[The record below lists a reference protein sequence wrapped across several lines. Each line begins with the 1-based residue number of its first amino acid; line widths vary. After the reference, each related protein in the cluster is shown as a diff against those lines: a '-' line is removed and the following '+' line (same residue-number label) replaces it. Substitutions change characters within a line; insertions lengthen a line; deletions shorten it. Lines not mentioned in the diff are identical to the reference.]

1 MTAEAQP
8 AASTKPM
15 PEAPTKLSLWFPAA
29 EWIRKY
35 AWGTNLTPDLIAAI
49 SVAALLIP
57 ESMGYASVAG
67 VPVQMGLYAA
77 PLALI
82 AYALFGG
89 SRLMVFAAAGA
100 TSAISA
106 SIVAGLSGG
115 DQNLAITL
123 TIALA
128 FTTGVVYIIAGLVR
142 LGWITNFMSKAV
154 MAGFILGMAIQIIVG
169 QLDKMF
175 GVHAAGESTVQ
186 ELWSALSQ
194 IGDWDLTTTIIGV
207 GSLLL
212 IFAIQRFMPKLPAA
226 LTAVVLSSLLVAIL
240 NPDIELVAAIPR
252 GLPSLSIPTGI
263 DPSTWLDLLLA
274 AGVVILVGF
283 PEGWG
288 ASAKI
293 ADKTHDEL
301 DTNQE
306 FRAYGIGN
314 IGAGLLGGMTVT
326 GSLSKSAA
334 AMASG
339 AKSQMANIF
348 LAGFVLLT
356 LAFFAPLF
364 QWLPEAVL
372 AAVVINAM
380 WESASPKKLMTL
392 WRIDRVDFA
401 AAFITFILV
410 LFLDLLPALI
420 VGIVMSVV
428 YMIYRVSFPGRA
440 VMGRVEE
447 TGNFEAIAWQYGAHK
462 GTTQSNA
469 KPVPGVIVYRFTAP
483 LIFSNAEAFK
493 KTGKKL
499 LIDAGAKN
507 NLPHTM
513 IIDCEEIS
521 YIDTTGSDAI
531 KSLLEY
537 AQRYEVELF
546 LARVHSGTH
555 KLLEL
560 TGVLD
565 EIGEER
571 IFHTVR
577 AAVDQAVTKA
587 QTKSQGEIIMIE
599 KAPRSL
605 VFLLL
610 GLASMFIIA
619 AGIKASASILNPILL
634 AAVITIVVLPAPK
647 YLT

>member
-1 MTAEAQP
+1 MTTQTQATKSVKTTKQMP
-8 AASTKPM
+8 QAASQ
-15 PEAPTKLSLWFPAA
+15 LSLWFPVA
-29 EWIRKY
+29 EWLRSY
-35 AWGTNLTPDLIAAI
+35 EWGKNLTPDLIAAI

-57 ESMGYASVAG
+57 ESMGYATVAG

-115 DQNLAITL
+115 DQSLAITL

-128 FTTGVVYIIAGLVR
+128 FTTGLVYIIAGLVR

-169 QLDKMF
+169 QLDKMM
-175 GVHAAGESTVQ
+175 GVHAVGESTVL
-186 ELWSALSQ
+186 ELWSTVSQ
-194 IGDWDLTTTIIGV
+194 FGSWDWTTTFIGV
-207 GSLLL
+207 GSLFL
-212 IFAIQRFMPKLPAA
+212 IFAIQRFIPKLPGA
-226 LTAVVLSSLLVAIL
+226 LTAVVLSSIYVAIF

-252 GLPSLSIPTGI
+252 GLPSLSIPTGL
-263 DPSTWLDLLLA
+263 DASTWGDLLLA
-274 AGVVILVGF
+274 ACVVILVGF

-293 ADKTHDEL
+293 AGKTHDEL

-314 IGAGLLGGMTVT
+314 LGAGLLGGMVVT

-334 AMASG
+334 AMAAG
-339 AKSQMANIF
+339 AKSQMSNIF

-364 QWLPEAVL
+364 QWLPETVL

-380 WESASPKKLMTL
+380 FESANPEKVMMY
-392 WRIDRVDFA
+392 WRLNKVDFA
-401 AAFITFILV
+401 AAFATFILV

-420 VGIVMSVV
+420 VGIVISVI
-428 YMIYRVSFPGRA
+428 YMIYRISFPGRA

-447 TGNFEAIAWQYGAHK
+447 TGNYEAIAWQFGHHK
-462 GTTQSNA
+462 GHTKSKG
-469 KPVPGVIVYRFTAP
+469 KPVPGVIVYRFTTP
-483 LIFSNAEAFK
+483 LIFANAEAFK
-493 KTGKKL
+493 KTGKDL
-499 LIDAGAKN
+499 LIAAGAMN

-513 IIDCEEIS
+513 VIDCEEIS
-521 YIDTTGSDAI
+521 YVDTTGADAI
-531 KSLLEY
+531 KSFLEY
-537 AQRYEVELF
+537 AQRYDVELF
-546 LARVHSGTH
+546 LARVHSATH
-555 KLLEL
+555 KLLDV

-565 EIGEER
+565 DIGEER

-577 AAVDQAVTKA
+577 GAVDTAV
-587 QTKSQGEIIMIE
+587 
-599 KAPRSL
+599 
-605 VFLLL
+605 
-610 GLASMFIIA
+610 A
-619 AGIKASASILNPILL
+619 AA
-634 AAVITIVVLPAPK
+634 TIQNK
-647 YLT
+647 EE

>member
-15 PEAPTKLSLWFPAA
+15 PEAPTELSLWFPAA

-82 AYALFGG
+82 FYALFGG

-128 FTTGVVYIIAGLVR
+128 FATGVVYIIAGLVR

-212 IFAIQRFMPKLPAA
+212 IFAIQRFVPKLPAA
-226 LTAVVLSSLLVAIL
+226 LTAVVLSSVFVAIF

-263 DPSTWLDLLLA
+263 DLSTWLELLLA

-339 AKSQMANIF
+339 AKSQMSNIF

-364 QWLPEAVL
+364 QWLPETVL

-392 WRIDRVDFA
+392 WRIDRVDFRGGLHYLRLGALPRFA
-401 AAFITFILV
+401 AGVDSGHRYVGCLH
-410 LFLDLLPALI
+410 DLPH
-420 VGIVMSVV
+420 
-428 YMIYRVSFPGRA
+428 SFPGRA

-447 TGNFEAIAWQYGAHK
+447 TGNFEAIAWQYGPRK

-537 AQRYEVELF
+537 AQRYEVGLF

-577 AAVDQAVTKA
+577 AAVDQAVDKA
-587 QTKSQGEIIMIE
+587 QTSPKE
-599 KAPRSL
+599 K
-605 VFLLL
+605 
-610 GLASMFIIA
+610 
-619 AGIKASASILNPILL
+619 
-634 AAVITIVVLPAPK
+634 
-647 YLT
+647 